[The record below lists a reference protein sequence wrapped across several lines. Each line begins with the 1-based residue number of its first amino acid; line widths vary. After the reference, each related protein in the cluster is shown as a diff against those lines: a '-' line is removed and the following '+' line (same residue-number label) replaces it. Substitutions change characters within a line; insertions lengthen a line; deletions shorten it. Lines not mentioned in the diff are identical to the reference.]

1 MQKKYIVRLLD
12 EERVVLTEVI
22 GKLKGSSQKV
32 RRAQMLLKA
41 DADGPAWT
49 DSRIAEAF
57 SCRRQ
62 TVENLRQRFVESG
75 FQETLDGKVREQ
87 PATPKLLAG
96 TQEAQVIAMRLGSP
110 PAGYASWTLR
120 LLARKVV
127 ELEVAEQVSY
137 ETVRRTLK
145 KTG

>member
-96 TQEAQVIAMRLGSP
+96 KQEAQVIAMRLGSP